1 MSQSHP
7 DSPPTPSVASASFFI
22 RATHALDRPG
32 LATLLLFAWVMLG
45 AWIRPLSLP
54 DEGRYV
60 GVAWEMVR
68 SGDWLTPTLNGLP
81 YFHKPPLFYWLT
93 AVSIKAFGTVDLAM
107 RLASMLAAALIAFA
121 GARVLIRWHSAQ
133 MARWYLLVLATLP
146 YSYLGSQFANHDML
160 VAAFISSA
168 VLFAADA
175 LLSSDQ
181 AQPWHRSML
190 LAWACVALGLLSKGL
205 IGIVLPAGVM
215 LLWILVQRRWSWLI
229 KLLWWPGIVLFAL
242 IAVPWFVL
250 MQLKFPE
257 FFDYFFIHQHFERF
271 TETGFNN
278 MNPWWF
284 YPGVIAV
291 LCLPWSV
298 LLLGQVKL
306 RTQSTTHAAL
316 RHLQWVWVVVI
327 VGFFSIPAS
336 KLIGYVLPAIPAI
349 AMLIADVV
357 VTRLLPL
364 RRAHLLPK
372 AIVVICLLSFIPLVW
387 IFGRADIYSAKPL
400 AAAYRSA
407 ASPQDQVLS
416 LGLYR
421 FDFPIYA
428 QLRSPL
434 PVVLNWDDPSIG
446 RTDSWP
452 RELLD
457 ASKFDLPAGERVL
470 IKPADLDALLCA
482 KEVSWI
488 IAPLG
493 SNEPLL
499 ASAEI
504 IRSTTLHK
512 LVRFDRERSN
522 LPCRGELSLR
532 TLPSTAS

>member
-1 MSQSHP
+1 
-7 DSPPTPSVASASFFI
+7 
-22 RATHALDRPG
+22 
-32 LATLLLFAWVMLG
+32 
-45 AWIRPLSLP
+45 
-54 DEGRYV
+54 
-60 GVAWEMVR
+60 
-68 SGDWLTPTLNGLP
+68 
-81 YFHKPPLFYWLT
+81 
-93 AVSIKAFGTVDLAM
+93 
-107 RLASMLAAALIAFA
+107 
-121 GARVLIRWHSAQ
+121 
-133 MARWYLLVLATLP
+133 
-146 YSYLGSQFANHDML
+146 
-160 VAAFISSA
+160 
-168 VLFAADA
+168 
-175 LLSSDQ
+175 
-181 AQPWHRSML
+181 
-190 LAWACVALGLLSKGL
+190 
-205 IGIVLPAGVM
+205 
-215 LLWILVQRRWSWLI
+215 
-229 KLLWWPGIVLFAL
+229 LFAL

-512 LVRFDRERSN
+512 LMRFDRERSN
-522 LPCRGELSLR
+522 LPCRGEVSLR

>member
-7 DSPPTPSVASASFFI
+7 DSPTTPSAGSASFLG
-22 RATHALDRPG
+22 RVNRALDRPE
-32 LATLLLFAWVMLG
+32 LATLLLFVWVMLG

-68 SGDWLTPTLNGLP
+68 SGEWLTPTLNGLP

-93 AVSIKAFGTVDLAM
+93 AVSIKCFGTVDMAM
-107 RLASMLAAALIAFA
+107 RMASMLAAALMAFA
-121 GARVLIRWHSAQ
+121 GARVLARWHSAH

-146 YSYLGSQFANHDML
+146 YFYVGSQFANHDML
-160 VAAFISSA
+160 VAAFIASA
-168 VLFAADA
+168 VLFGADA

-181 AQPWHRSML
+181 SQPWQRSML
-190 LAWACVALGLLSKGL
+190 LAWAFIALGLLSKGL

-215 LLWILVQRRWSWLI
+215 LLWIVLQRRWSWLT
-229 KLLWWPGIVLFAL
+229 KLLWWPGMVLFAL
-242 IAVPWFVL
+242 IALPWFVL

-271 TETGFNN
+271 TATGFNN

-284 YPGVIAV
+284 YLAVIGL

-298 LLLGQVKL
+298 LVLGQFKL
-306 RTQSTTHAAL
+306 RTQSTTHVAL
-316 RHLQWVWVVVI
+316 RQLQWVWVVVI
-327 VGFFSIPAS
+327 VGFFSLPAS
-336 KLIGYVLPAIPAI
+336 KLIGYALPAIPAI

-357 VTRLLPL
+357 VTRLLLLP
-364 RRAHLLPK
+364 RAHLLPR
-372 AIVVICLLSFIPLVW
+372 ALAVICLLSLIPLVW
-387 IFGRADIYSAKPL
+387 IFGRNDIYSAKPL
-400 AAAYRSA
+400 AAAYRGA
-407 ASPQDQVLS
+407 ASAQDQVLS

-421 FDFPIYA
+421 FDFPVYA
-428 QLRSPL
+428 QLGSPL
-434 PVVLNWDDPSIG
+434 PVVLDWADPAIE
-446 RTDSWP
+446 RTDSWR

-470 IKPADLDALLCA
+470 INPADLDALLCA
-482 KEVSWI
+482 KEVSWV
-488 IAPLG
+488 IAPLE

-499 ASAEI
+499 SSAEI

-512 LVRFDRERSN
+512 LMRFDRDRSN
-522 LPCRGELSLR
+522 LPCKGGL
-532 TLPSTAS
+532 

>member
-1 MSQSHP
+1 
-7 DSPPTPSVASASFFI
+7 
-22 RATHALDRPG
+22 
-32 LATLLLFAWVMLG
+32 
-45 AWIRPLSLP
+45 
-54 DEGRYV
+54 
-60 GVAWEMVR
+60 
-68 SGDWLTPTLNGLP
+68 
-81 YFHKPPLFYWLT
+81 
-93 AVSIKAFGTVDLAM
+93 
-107 RLASMLAAALIAFA
+107 
-121 GARVLIRWHSAQ
+121 
-133 MARWYLLVLATLP
+133 
-146 YSYLGSQFANHDML
+146 
-160 VAAFISSA
+160 
-168 VLFAADA
+168 
-175 LLSSDQ
+175 
-181 AQPWHRSML
+181 
-190 LAWACVALGLLSKGL
+190 
-205 IGIVLPAGVM
+205 
-215 LLWILVQRRWSWLI
+215 
-229 KLLWWPGIVLFAL
+229 
-242 IAVPWFVL
+242 
-250 MQLKFPE
+250 
-257 FFDYFFIHQHFERF
+257 
-271 TETGFNN
+271 
-278 MNPWWF
+278 
-284 YPGVIAV
+284 
-291 LCLPWSV
+291 
-298 LLLGQVKL
+298 
-306 RTQSTTHAAL
+306 
-316 RHLQWVWVVVI
+316 VVI

-512 LVRFDRERSN
+512 LMRFDRERSN
-522 LPCRGELSLR
+522 LPCRGEVSLR